1 MIRFMSALVIAIG
14 IANASFADAQD
25 ADASACQSYSGT
37 SQIELSTF
45 RAWDEAVV
53 GRPKQIALVVGNNY
67 PDADGHFGINSL
79 QNAQSDAE
87 SMRNLLRAKGYQVV
101 CLFEVREQDM
111 YAAMA
116 YFTAAWQTGV
126 NDYGNVQGLIYFA
139 GHGGERGPGDPII
152 IPSDFYRPGE
162 QSLRDVGLFH
172 LLSYLPDHA
181 DGDVPIVIID
191 ACRSV
196 VSALPPF
203 EATSLSTVFT
213 ATAPYSLVLTTS
225 EGAVAGDG
233 TFVPA
238 LLADVGQER
247 WKTPVD
253 ILLPDLTYDIKSFP
267 PLSALGQTPSAPFG
281 ASGFAEFLW
290 QAPNPPL
297 SEDDYLWVLGRIESL
312 RRHPSAES
320 CFTLKAI
327 LEYLASVPAGNEW
340 LPKARNAFMPYVQS
354 LGCQRLIG
362 PELSLTAQL
371 LPLPMG
377 SVITPMRGAPSS
389 QESRDV
395 LATSSASRADLS
407 SSSQQAGSAQG
418 SLSIAALS
426 SPNTPVI
433 MQPAA
438 SVFDQTFSVPI
449 DAVTGT
455 VASIELGRI
464 GDFIKA
470 FDSDEHRIRS
480 VDIAVVQTGREKPIE
495 GVTVANALLEAGRE
509 AARIGAQ
516 LSLPSEALVVRRG
529 VQLDQTSQTLCL
541 SRNVQGL
548 CLLVRVTVPP
558 SGNVN

>member
-1 MIRFMSALVIAIG
+1 
-14 IANASFADAQD
+14 
-25 ADASACQSYSGT
+25 
-37 SQIELSTF
+37 
-45 RAWDEAVV
+45 
-53 GRPKQIALVVGNNY
+53 
-67 PDADGHFGINSL
+67 
-79 QNAQSDAE
+79 
-87 SMRNLLRAKGYQVV
+87 
-101 CLFEVREQDM
+101 
-111 YAAMA
+111 
-116 YFTAAWQTGV
+116 
-126 NDYGNVQGLIYFA
+126 
-139 GHGGERGPGDPII
+139 
-152 IPSDFYRPGE
+152 
-162 QSLRDVGLFH
+162 
-172 LLSYLPDHA
+172 
-181 DGDVPIVIID
+181 
-191 ACRSV
+191 
-196 VSALPPF
+196 
-203 EATSLSTVFT
+203 
-213 ATAPYSLVLTTS
+213 
-225 EGAVAGDG
+225 
-233 TFVPA
+233 
-238 LLADVGQER
+238 
-247 WKTPVD
+247 
-253 ILLPDLTYDIKSFP
+253 
-267 PLSALGQTPSAPFG
+267 
-281 ASGFAEFLW
+281 
-290 QAPNPPL
+290 
-297 SEDDYLWVLGRIESL
+297 
-312 RRHPSAES
+312 
-320 CFTLKAI
+320 
-327 LEYLASVPAGNEW
+327 
-340 LPKARNAFMPYVQS
+340 
-354 LGCQRLIG
+354 
-362 PELSLTAQL
+362 
-371 LPLPMG
+371 MG